1 MLWGFE
7 STRMLHFVHARYQ
20 ISCKLIK
27 HAKGKLSQIISP
39 KGSFSFHSF
48 DFYFSIVVCF
58 RFTSILAASSLSGPV
73 LFDVWTYRSLTG
85 SVLTSYTIIL
95 LLNSSVC
102 LASRIF
108 CTMQNIGWSIW
119 ISMELYDLTI
129 DNVPSSYQIQN
140 SVSWCIN
147 DELKEIKMTHGA
159 QFASTNSRYQQNVGV
174 KKNKIPS
181 WNLWNIRSIKLN
193 YIHSI
198 LNLKQFS
205 LVQFYDF
212 HFNFTFLFN

>member
-1 MLWGFE
+1 MRFWINA
-7 STRMLHFVHARYQ
+7 HAAFCSRTVSNIMQTYQ
-20 ISCKLIK
+20 TCKRQIKPNYLSKRFFFISFIWFL
-27 HAKGKLSQIISP
+27 
-39 KGSFSFHSF
+39 FF
-48 DFYFSIVVCF
+48 IVVCF
-58 RFTSILAASSLSGPV
+58 RFTSILAVSSLSGPV
-73 LFDVWTYRSLTG
+73 LFDVWAYRSLTG

-129 DNVPSSYQIQN
+129 DNVPSSYQIRN

-174 KKNKIPS
+174 KKYKIPS